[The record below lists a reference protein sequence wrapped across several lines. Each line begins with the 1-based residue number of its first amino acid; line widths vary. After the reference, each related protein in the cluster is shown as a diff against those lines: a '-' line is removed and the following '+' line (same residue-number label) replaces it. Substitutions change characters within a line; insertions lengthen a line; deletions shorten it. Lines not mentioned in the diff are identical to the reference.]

1 MAGVDVNSSEAES
14 TQFIEPSFLNALPHY
29 SPLAVFP
36 LLFLALLFGGWWML
50 GPFLFMSLASFLD
63 PVFGVDGLNMNPRG
77 VSERS
82 FIWYNIPV
90 WTWAFLWPPT
100 LIFGLWQI
108 LVMDAFALWE
118 DVILAILLTME
129 AQAVFV
135 IGHELVHRRTTWE
148 RRVGELLLACA
159 SYPQYATEHVYIHHA
174 KVGTPHD
181 VGSAPKGES
190 FWKYFPREVVS
201 NLTNSWQVAGER
213 LARRQLS
220 RWHYSNPF
228 WRYALF
234 VAFWY
239 GLVVYMG
246 GFWAIPVYAF
256 LGLGCV
262 FSMKISN
269 YFQHYGLR
277 RVLLPN
283 GRWEKILPRHSWN
296 ADWKFTN
303 WMFFKMQ
310 RHADHHAMATRI
322 YPQLQNRPD
331 ESPELPGTY
340 GDMMNLV
347 LRPRRWFE
355 KMDPLVD
362 EWRKKFYPE
371 IDDWSPYDSKLSATR
386 PDDFES
392 IIEIFGLAPRLAHR
406 IERNPELLDNLRVR
420 EFTDLDLPK
429 GFLSNQEEESIARR
443 GLARL
448 YWTHE
453 MSVPEMREQIDELP
467 STTAIET
474 AEIVRN
480 WSNDKAFQ
488 IGMHVI
494 RENLSPTEASI
505 ALSNLAE
512 ASLGAV
518 IASTVTEFI
527 ERSQTQSSGGIV
539 AIVLGD
545 LASRESFPGVE
556 VELLLVF
563 DGWVSN
569 PTKRLWNSV
578 QQTAKLLAK
587 DSLLF
592 SPVSGHNRHFLSM
605 QASELATHIGDSKPL
620 SAFDLT
626 RVSCIF
632 EFGDSEVADLFEES
646 RRDVL
651 RKASGSEPRL
661 SDLIEWTTKQ
671 SATHVDLD
679 VGTADMM
686 QKMEATAR
694 LIQLNRNGHD
704 FEDSAPSVA
713 SIFRSIESEVLASA
727 TTTYRELRCVGGL
740 VCEED
745 SELDKLKPKVRSL
758 IASTCGYEDFDSLK
772 RDIVDIASK
781 VEVEIDTIAKQA

>member
-1 MAGVDVNSSEAES
+1 MVGGGVDSSESEGN
-14 TQFIEPSFLNALPHY
+14 QYIDPSFLNALPHY
-29 SPLAVFP
+29 SPLIVFP
-36 LLFLALLFGGWWML
+36 LLFLALLYGGWWML

-90 WTWAFLWPPT
+90 WAWAFLWPPT
-100 LIFGLWQI
+100 LVFGLWQI
-108 LVMDAFALWE
+108 LVVDAFAIWE

-201 NLTNSWQVAGER
+201 NLTNSWKVAGER

-239 GLVVYMG
+239 GLVFYMG
-246 GFWAIPVYAF
+246 GIWALPVYAF

-283 GRWEKILPRHSWN
+283 GRWEKISPRHSWN

-310 RHADHHAMATRI
+310 RHADHHAMATRM
-322 YPQLQNRPD
+322 YPQLQNRVD

-347 LRPRRWFE
+347 LRPKRWFA

-362 EWRKKFYPE
+362 QWRKKFYPE
-371 IDDWSPYDSKLSATR
+371 IEDWGPYDSKLSAIR
-386 PDDFES
+386 PDDFEA
-392 IIEIFGLAPRLAHR
+392 IIEIFGVAPRLAR
-406 IERNPELLDNLRVR
+406 KIEQNPELLDNLHVR

-429 GFLSNQEEESIARR
+429 GFLANQEEESIARR

-453 MSVPEMREQIDELP
+453 MSVQEMREQIDELP
-467 STTAIET
+467 STSADET

-480 WSNDKAFQ
+480 WTNDKVFQ
-488 IGMHVI
+488 VGMHVV
-494 RENLSPTEASI
+494 RENLSPTEAGT

-512 ASLGAV
+512 ASLQAV
-518 IASTVTEFI
+518 VSATVTEFV
-527 ERSQTQSSGGIV
+527 ERSLTQTKGGV
-539 AIVLGD
+539 AAIVLGD
-545 LASRESFPGVE
+545 LASRESYPGVGI
-556 VELLLVF
+556 ELLLLS
-563 DGWVSN
+563 DGWPSSA
-569 PTKRLWNSV
+569 TKRLWSSV
-578 QQTAKLLAK
+578 QASIKLLAQ

-592 SPVSGHNRHFLSM
+592 SPVSEVKVQIHAM
-605 QASELATHIGDSKPL
+605 QISELTENIGETQSLQTP
-620 SAFDLT
+620 DLM
-626 RVSCIF
+626 RANCIF
-632 EFGDSEVADLFEES
+632 EYGESEVANRFETIRRESLTKSKENEPLLRELLERSKNQLDKDDSQGARVQAMIDRLDAVARFLQMKRSENDFEES
-646 RRDVL
+646 
-651 RKASGSEPRL
+651 
-661 SDLIEWTTKQ
+661 
-671 SATHVDLD
+671 
-679 VGTADMM
+679 
-686 QKMEATAR
+686 
-694 LIQLNRNGHD
+694 
-704 FEDSAPSVA
+704 APSA
-713 SIFRSIESEVLASA
+713 SSVFQSVQAEVL
-727 TTTYRELRCVGGL
+727 TTAANRYRELQGVTGL
-740 VCEED
+740 VFENEAD
-745 SELDKLKPKVRSL
+745 LYDAKPKVRSL
-758 IASTCGYEDFDSLK
+758 IASACGYEDFDSLELS
-772 RDIVDIASK
+772 ISDIASN
-781 VEVEIDTIAKQA
+781 VEIEIDSIAKQA

>member
-1 MAGVDVNSSEAES
+1 MAEGGVDTSSPEGGQYFEA
-14 TQFIEPSFLNALPHY
+14 SFLNALPHY
-29 SPLAVFP
+29 SPLVVFP
-36 LLFLALLFGGWWML
+36 LLLLALLFGGWWML

-90 WTWAFLWPPT
+90 WAWAFLWPPT

-108 LVMDAFALWE
+108 LVADAFAIWE

-129 AQAVFV
+129 AQAIFV

-148 RRVGELLLACA
+148 RRVGEFLLACA

-190 FWKYFPREVVS
+190 FWRYFPREVVS
-201 NLTNSWQVAGER
+201 NLTNSWKVAGER

-246 GFWAIPVYAF
+246 GIWAIPVYAF

-283 GRWEKILPRHSWN
+283 GRWEKISPRHSWN

-310 RHADHHAMATRI
+310 RHADHHAMATRM
-322 YPQLQNRPD
+322 YPQLQNRAD

-347 LRPRRWFE
+347 LRPKRWFA

-362 EWRKKFYPE
+362 QWRSKFYPE
-371 IDDWSPYDSKLSATR
+371 IEDWGPYDSKLSATR
-386 PDDFES
+386 PDDFEA
-392 IIEIFGLAPRLAHR
+392 IIEIFGVAPRLAHR
-406 IERNPELLDNLRVR
+406 IERNPELLDNLHVR
-420 EFTDLDLPK
+420 EFTDLDLPQ
-429 GFLSNQEEESIARR
+429 GFLSNQEEESLARR

-448 YWTHE
+448 FWTHE
-453 MSVPEMREQIDELP
+453 MSVQEMREQIDELP
-467 STTAIET
+467 STTAEET

-480 WSNDKAFQ
+480 WTNDKAFQ
-488 IGMHVI
+488 IGVHVV
-494 RENLSPTEASI
+494 RQNLSPSEAKI
-505 ALSNLAE
+505 ALSNLVE

-518 IASTVTEFI
+518 IAATVTEFV
-527 ERSQTQSSGGIV
+527 EMSQTPPEGGV
-539 AIVLGD
+539 AAIALGD
-545 LASRESFPGVE
+545 LASRESYPGVA
-556 VELLLVF
+556 VELLIAF
-563 DGWVSN
+563 DSW
-569 PTKRLWNSV
+569 PTNAIKRLWNNV
-578 QQTAKLLAK
+578 RETVKLLAR

-592 SPVSGHNRHFLSM
+592 NPVAKYDKNFLSVQVSDLASHVGEEQSL
-605 QASELATHIGDSKPL
+605 QAA
-620 SAFDLT
+620 ALT
-626 RVSCIF
+626 RATCIF
-632 EFGDSEVADLFEES
+632 EYGDSEVANRFEEIRREILTESSTNEPMLS
-646 RRDVL
+646 RL
-651 RKASGSEPRL
+651 LESSAAPAKAGSSQDITIQE
-661 SDLIEWTTKQ
+661 LIN
-671 SATHVDLD
+671 S
-679 VGTADMM
+679 
-686 QKMEATAR
+686 MEAAAR
-694 LIQLNRNGHD
+694 FIQLKGNG
-704 FEDSAPSVA
+704 FGLEETAPSASTIFQTIDADKLAKAAATCRDLQGVA
-713 SIFRSIESEVLASA
+713 N
-727 TTTYRELRCVGGL
+727 L
-740 VCEED
+740 VCEQ
-745 SELDKLKPKVRSL
+745 ELDLVDANPRVRAL
-758 IASTCGYEDFDSLK
+758 IASACGYADFNALK
-772 RDIVDIASK
+772 LGIADIASS
-781 VEVEIDTIAKQA
+781 VAVEIDSLAKRA

>member
-1 MAGVDVNSSEAES
+1 MSGGAADSSGPEEK
-14 TQFIEPSFLNALPHY
+14 QYFEPSFLNALPHY
-29 SPLAVFP
+29 SPLVVFP
-36 LLFLALLFGGWWML
+36 LLLLALLFGGWWLL

-90 WTWAFLWPPT
+90 WVWAFLWPPT

-108 LVMDAFALWE
+108 FVADAFALWE

-190 FWKYFPREVVS
+190 FWRYFPREVVS
-201 NLTNSWQVAGER
+201 NLTNSWKVAGER

-239 GLVVYMG
+239 GLVFYLG
-246 GFWAIPVYAF
+246 GIWAIPVYAF

-262 FSMKISN
+262 FSMKMSN

-283 GRWEKILPRHSWN
+283 GRWEKISPRHSWN

-310 RHADHHAMATRI
+310 RHADHHAMATRM
-322 YPQLQNRPD
+322 YPQLQNRAG
-331 ESPELPGTY
+331 ESPDLPGTY

-347 LRPRRWFE
+347 LRPSKWFE
-355 KMDPLVD
+355 KVDPLVD
-362 EWRKKFYPE
+362 QWRRKFYPE
-371 IDDWSPYDSKLSATR
+371 IEDWSPYDSKLSASR
-386 PDDFES
+386 PDDFEE
-392 IIEIFGLAPRLAHR
+392 IIEIFGVAPRLAHR
-406 IERNPELLDNLRVR
+406 IEGNPELLDNLHAR

-429 GFLSNQEEESIARR
+429 GFLSNQQEESIARR

-453 MSVPEMREQIDELP
+453 MSVYEMREQIDEMP
-467 STTAIET
+467 TTTANET
-474 AEIVRN
+474 SEIVRN
-480 WSNDKAFQ
+480 WTNDKAFQ

-494 RENLSPTEASI
+494 RQNLSPSEAMV

-518 IASTVTEFI
+518 IAATVTEFV
-527 ERSQTQSSGGIV
+527 EMSQVPSEGGIAAV
-539 AIVLGD
+539 VLGD
-545 LASRESFPGVE
+545 LASRESYPGVA

-563 DGWVSN
+563 DGWPSN
-569 PTKRLWNSV
+569 AIKRLWNNV
-578 QQTAKLLAK
+578 QETIKQLAR

-592 SPVSGHNRHFLSM
+592 APVSKGNKHFLSM
-605 QASELATHIGDSKPL
+605 QVSDLEMHVGESQPL
-620 SAFDLT
+620 QAAALT
-626 RVSCIF
+626 RANCVF
-632 EFGDSEVADLFEES
+632 EYGESEVANRFEEI
-646 RRDVL
+646 RREIL
-651 RKASGSEPRL
+651 SESSGSEPPL
-661 SDLIEWTTKQ
+661 SELLESSATQDKAESDLGISVQEMI
-671 SATHVDLD
+671 DRLD
-679 VGTADMM
+679 SV
-686 QKMEATAR
+686 AR
-694 LIQLNRNGHD
+694 NIQMKKNGSG
-704 FEDSAPSVA
+704 FEDSAPSASTIFQNVEADGLAKAANAYRDLQGVA
-713 SIFRSIESEVLASA
+713 S
-727 TTTYRELRCVGGL
+727 L
-740 VCEED
+740 VCERD
-745 SELDKLKPKVRSL
+745 LDLETANPRVRSL
-758 IASTCGYEDFDSLK
+758 IASACGYEDFDALK
-772 RDIVDIASK
+772 LDFAEIAST
-781 VEVEIDTIAKQA
+781 VDVGFDSIAKRA

>member
-1 MAGVDVNSSEAES
+1 MAEGPADSIGPEGK
-14 TQFIEPSFLNALPHY
+14 QYFEPSFLNALPHY
-29 SPLAVFP
+29 SPLVVFP
-36 LLFLALLFGGWWML
+36 LLLLALLYGGWWLL

-90 WTWAFLWPPT
+90 WAWALLWPPT

-108 LVMDAFALWE
+108 LVADAFAIWE

-190 FWKYFPREVVS
+190 FWRYFPREVVS
-201 NLTNSWQVAGER
+201 NLTNSWKVAGER

-239 GLVVYMG
+239 GLVYYMG
-246 GFWAIPVYAF
+246 GIWAIPVYAF
-256 LGLGCV
+256 LGMGCV

-283 GRWEKILPRHSWN
+283 GRWEKISPRHSWN

-310 RHADHHAMATRI
+310 RHADHHAMATRM
-322 YPQLQNRPD
+322 YPQLQNRAE
-331 ESPELPGTY
+331 ESPALPGTY

-347 LRPRRWFE
+347 LRPSRWFE

-362 EWRKKFYPE
+362 QWRKKFYPE
-371 IDDWSPYDSKLSATR
+371 IEDWSPYDSKLPAIR
-386 PDDFES
+386 PDDFEA
-392 IIEIFGLAPRLAHR
+392 IIEIFGVAPRLAQR
-406 IERNPELLDNLRVR
+406 IERNPELLDNLHVR

-429 GFLSNQEEESIARR
+429 GFLSDQEEESIARR

-453 MSVPEMREQIDELP
+453 MNVHEMREQIDELP
-467 STTAIET
+467 STTADET
-474 AEIVRN
+474 SEIVRN
-480 WSNDKAFQ
+480 WTNDKAFQ

-494 RENLSPTEASI
+494 RQNLSPSEAMV

-512 ASLGAV
+512 ASIGAV
-518 IASTVTEFI
+518 IAATVTDFVEM
-527 ERSQTQSSGGIV
+527 SQVPSGGGLA

-545 LASRESFPGVE
+545 LASRESYPGVT

-563 DGWVSN
+563 DSWPSN
-569 PTKRLWNSV
+569 ATKRLWNNI
-578 QQTAKLLAK
+578 QDTIKQLAG

-592 SPVSGHNRHFLSM
+592 APVSKDNKHFLSM
-605 QASELATHIGDSKPL
+605 QISDLATHVGESQSLEI
-620 SAFDLT
+620 AALT
-626 RVSCIF
+626 RAACVF
-632 EFGDSEVADLFEES
+632 EYGESEVANRFEEI
-646 RRDVL
+646 RREILAESSENQPLLAELLESTANRAEAESSLGVTVQEMIDSMDTVA
-651 RKASGSEPRL
+651 RFIQMKANRSGM
-661 SDLIEWTTKQ
+661 D
-671 SATHVDLD
+671 
-679 VGTADMM
+679 
-686 QKMEATAR
+686 
-694 LIQLNRNGHD
+694 
-704 FEDSAPSVA
+704 DSAPSA
-713 SIFRSIESEVLASA
+713 STVFQTIEAEELAKAA
-727 TTTYRELRCVGGL
+727 TAYRELQGVASL
-740 VCEED
+740 VCERD
-745 SELDKLKPKVRSL
+745 LDMETANTSVRSL
-758 IASTCGYEDFDSLK
+758 IANACGYENFDALK
-772 RDIVDIASK
+772 LGIDDIAST
-781 VEVEIDTIAKQA
+781 VDAEVDSIAKRA

>member
-1 MAGVDVNSSEAES
+1 MAGVDTNSPESKS

-36 LLFLALLFGGWWML
+36 LLFLALLYGGWWML

-82 FIWYNIPV
+82 FMWYNIPV

-108 LVMDAFALWE
+108 LVADAFALWE

-129 AQAVFV
+129 AQTVFV

-246 GFWAIPVYAF
+246 GIWAIPVYAF

-283 GRWEKILPRHSWN
+283 GRWEKISPRHSWN

-362 EWRKKFYPE
+362 QWRQKFYPE
-371 IDDWSPYDSKLSATR
+371 IEDWSPYDSKLSAVR
-386 PDDFES
+386 PDDFEA
-392 IIEIFGLAPRLAHR
+392 IIEIFGVAPRLAHR
-406 IERNPELLDNLRVR
+406 IEQNPELLDNLHLR

-429 GFLSNQEEESIARR
+429 GFLSNQEQESIARR

-453 MSVPEMREQIDELP
+453 MSVNEMREQIDELP
-467 STTAIET
+467 STNAIET
-474 AEIVRN
+474 TEIVRN
-480 WSNDKAFQ
+480 WTNDRAFQ
-488 IGMHVI
+488 IGMHVV
-494 RENLSPTEASI
+494 RENLSPTEAMI

-518 IASTVTEFI
+518 ISATVTEFV
-527 ERSQTQSSGGIV
+527 EKSQTHKNGGV
-539 AIVLGD
+539 AAIVLGD
-545 LASRESFPGVE
+545 LASRESYPGVE

-563 DGWVSN
+563 GDWATNS
-569 PTKRLWNSV
+569 TTRLWNSA
-578 QQTAKLLAK
+578 QQTIKLLAR

-592 SPVSGHNRHFLSM
+592 SPISKDNKHFLPV
-605 QASELATHIGDSKPL
+605 QVSELATQISDSQPL
-620 SAFDLT
+620 HAFDLT
-626 RVSCIF
+626 RSSCIF
-632 EFGDSEVADLFEES
+632 EYGDSKLANQFEET
-646 RRDVL
+646 RRDIHQ
-651 RKASGSEPRL
+651 KAKGLGPQL
-661 SDLIEWTTKQ
+661 SDLIEWSTSQ
-671 SATHVDLD
+671 VEPR
-679 VGTADMM
+679 VGLGASVQRMIDR
-686 QKMEATAR
+686 MEATAR
-694 LIQLNRNGHD
+694 FIQLKGNGFD
-704 FEDSAPSVA
+704 LEESASSATTV
-713 SIFRSIESEVLASA
+713 FRSYEAETLARA
-727 TTTYRELRCVGGL
+727 ATTYRELQGAVSL
-740 VCEED
+740 VSEED
-745 SELDKLKPKVRSL
+745 ADLETLRPKVRSL
-758 IASTCGYEDFDSLK
+758 IASACGYEDFDSLS
-772 RDIVDIASK
+772 VYLAEIAST
-781 VEVEIDTIAKQA
+781 VESEIDSIAKQA